1 MRVDPGLGLF
11 PDLHPYFYV
20 KTMIR
25 IEDLYKSFDG
35 LPVLQGVNLEV
46 ATGRILALIGRSG
59 YGKSVLLKHVAGLM
73 KPDRGRVLVD
83 GHDMCCLKGAALL
96 AVRNR
101 LGFLFQSG
109 ALFDSMSIFD
119 NVAFPLREKTKLR
132 EKEIRDRV
140 MAELEQ
146 VSLLGAEEK
155 YPSQLSGGM
164 VKRASLA
171 RALVGDPEI
180 MLFDEPTTGLDPLTG
195 QTILD
200 LIDSSH
206 ERLKYTGI
214 LVTHEVPKVFQ
225 VVNRVAM
232 IDEGRI
238 LFQGTP
244 EEILKSENDT
254 VRSFVRGGAE
264 WLEKEPECYADSMDR
279 IRRRKDI
286 YPL

>member
-1 MRVDPGLGLF
+1 
-11 PDLHPYFYV
+11 
-20 KTMIR
+20 MIKVQ
-25 IEDLYKSFDG
+25 DLYKSFDG
-35 LPVLQGVNLEV
+35 AEVLQGVNLEV
-46 ATGRILALIGRSG
+46 GTGRILALIGRSG

-83 GHDMCCLKGAALL
+83 GHDMGRLRGRELL
-96 AVRNR
+96 AIRNR

-132 EKEIRDRV
+132 AKEIRDRV
-140 MAELEQ
+140 MVELEQ
-146 VSLLGAEEK
+146 VGLLGAEEK
-155 YPSQLSGGM
+155 FPSQLSGGM

-171 RALVGDPEI
+171 RALAGDPEI

-200 LIDSSH
+200 LIDSCH
-206 ERLKYTGI
+206 ERLRFTGI
-214 LVTHEVPKVFQ
+214 IVTHEVPKIFQ
-225 VVNRVAM
+225 VVDTVAM

-244 EEILKSENDT
+244 EEILKSENST
-254 VRSFVRGGAE
+254 VQSFVKGGME
-264 WLEKEPECYADSMDR
+264 WLTEDAECYADSMDK
-279 IRRRKDI
+279 IRRKKNI
-286 YPL
+286 FKL